1 MCYTRTVML
10 LTFMWLC
17 LPGVALGGVDGLEEV
32 SAGDVAWFAG
42 DRRVA
47 RKHYLAAAES
57 GDPAAEA
64 MARLRLLSSSGN
76 LGAVVHGPR
85 IDQSLSET
93 AGPWG
98 VLAWSDY
105 HRLAPAAVGARTEE
119 GVALAMEAL
128 GALPGPAAARL
139 YLLTGEEE
147 WLARLKAADEPDGLG
162 GGLLAMGTLPRDPGT
177 WYVGM
182 GIGGAPGQGV
192 GGSVFFRHPDLF
204 LRSWFLSTAAWGNS
218 RGTHGGSLY
227 LSGPGKVAPRVV
239 AEASRQDLYDFQE
252 AGMEVMPIENAR
264 VAVGPQVRIDGVR
277 FGVQGV
283 AHWDAVASQVF
294 RGHGVGGDVAW
305 DTREGGGRDK
315 RGHYSLL
322 GMEGTWVDYS
332 HAFVVVD
339 LRWFKPV
346 WGSVLAVR
354 GLHQQALIA
363 GAPRW
368 RLPAVG
374 GATTHR
380 GAWHDRH
387 RAEWVDTL
395 DLEGRRMVSQ
405 RLEAVVFGNVA
416 LVPTEG
422 ESGSVAVFP
431 AGGVGVRLV
440 LPPEEWNLLR
450 IDVATSTTNGWVVTG
465 GVGEAF

>member
-1 MCYTRTVML
+1 MCYTRIVMFF
-10 LTFMWLC
+10 LTMWLC
-17 LPGVALGGVDGLEEV
+17 LPGVALGGVDGLGEV

-47 RKHYLAAAES
+47 RQHYLAAAES
-57 GDPAAEA
+57 DDPAAEA

-85 IDQSLSET
+85 IDRALSET

-98 VLAWSDY
+98 LLAWSDY
-105 HRLAPAAVGARTEE
+105 HRLAPAAVGGRTEE

-139 YLLTGEEE
+139 FLLTGDPQ
-147 WLARLKAADEPDGLG
+147 WLAQLEAADAPDGLG
-162 GGLLAMGTLPRDPGT
+162 GGLLAHGGLPEDPGT
-177 WYVGM
+177 WYVGF

-192 GGSVFFRHPDLF
+192 GGSAFFRHPDLF
-204 LRSWFLSTAAWGNS
+204 LRRWFLSTAAWGNS
-218 RGTHGGSLY
+218 RGSHGGSLY
-227 LSGPGKVAPRVV
+227 LSGPGRVAPRVV
-239 AEASRQDLYDFQE
+239 AAASRQDFYDFLE
-252 AGMEVMPIENAR
+252 TGIAVTPIENAR
-264 VAVGPQVRIDGVR
+264 VAVGPQFRAEGIR
-277 FGVQGV
+277 FGVQGI
-283 AHWDAVASQVF
+283 ARWDVVESQVF
-294 RGHGVGGDVAW
+294 RGHGLGGDVAW
-305 DTREGGGRDK
+305 DTRKGAGNERQGQLA
-315 RGHYSLL
+315 LL
-322 GMEGTWVDYS
+322 AVEGTSFDYS
-332 HAFVVVD
+332 HASLVLD
-339 LRWFKPV
+339 LRWFRPV

-354 GLHQQALIA
+354 GLHQQALTD
-363 GAPRW
+363 APRW

-387 RAEWVDTL
+387 RAAWVDTL
-395 DLEGRRMVSQ
+395 DLEGRRRVSQ

-416 LVPTEG
+416 VVPTEG
-422 ESGSVAVFP
+422 ETGSVGVFP
-431 AGGVGVRLV
+431 AGGVGVRLL